1 MIYIEKNMCENVVQT
16 IFGQNYTIKVQCDMQ
31 VESIQQHLWLRLHSH
46 NQHKILKP
54 HVFRV
59 LIVDELNIL
68 LSRMASMKLFI
79 DY

>member
-1 MIYIEKNMCENVVQT
+1 
-16 IFGQNYTIKVQCDMQ
+16 MQ
-31 VESIQQHLWLRLHSH
+31 VEGIQQHLWVRLYSH

-54 HVFRV
+54 HVFCV